1 MQQLIKIIVLTILSA
16 IMLLSCKSEES
27 IQTYIVE
34 HQDLPDYK
42 AIDISAKIVDFSKA
56 ELTEEQEETLGALE
70 KLNFL
75 LYRAKKDDLE
85 SYKTE
90 LAKVRKVFKNENH
103 SELMEFSSNGTKFKV
118 SAIGDDNTVDEILV
132 LASSSE
138 FGFGLLR
145 VLGDDM
151 NPEKMVGL
159 ISKLQNAD
167 VDDSQLKGIM
177 DFFKS

>member
-1 MQQLIKIIVLTILSA
+1 MQQLIKIVVLTILSA
-16 IMLLSCKSEES
+16 IMLLSCKNEAS

-56 ELTEEQEETLGALE
+56 ELTEEQQETLGALE

-90 LAKVRKVFKNENH
+90 LSKVRKVFNNDNH
-103 SELMEFSSNGTKFKV
+103 SELMEFSSDGMKFQV
-118 SAIGDDNTVDEILV
+118 NSIGDDKTVDEILV

-138 FGFGLLR
+138 YGFGLLR

-151 NPEKMVGL
+151 NPEKMVAL
-159 ISKLQNAD
+159 ISKLQNAN
-167 VDDSQLKGIM
+167 VDDSQLSGIM